1 MPLLPSTDS
10 LSEVLLC
17 SNYFIT
23 SAITIVCTFGINF
36 GIVYASNKDYPE
48 KWVVFDVN
56 VAISLIILHLIMPV
70 IVFFGTGGTRARII
84 AGKQRPL
91 SQSALCD
98 TMILRTLFFSLAVP
112 NWKSRLLRFVG
123 NAFLVPLLPIA
134 FILAFACWADL
145 GFCSIT
151 SDQKCSLTLYGFV
164 SLDASWKT
172 AGAMILHTMNYL
184 SAHNDAQ
191 PELYE
196 NEEEEKASLKNAN
209 IA

>member
-10 LSEVLLC
+10 LSEVLFCPNFFL
-17 SNYFIT
+17 T
-23 SAITIVCTFGINF
+23 GALTAVMTFGINF

-70 IVFFGTGGTRARII
+70 IVFFGTGATRARII
-84 AGKQRPL
+84 EGKHRPL
-91 SQSALCD
+91 AQTALCD
-98 TMILRTLFFSLAVP
+98 TMIMRTLFFSLAVP

-123 NAFLVPLLPIA
+123 NAFLVPLIPIA
-134 FILAFACWADL
+134 VILAFACWADL

-151 SDQKCSLTLYGFV
+151 SDQKCSLTLWGFV

-172 AGAMILHTMNYL
+172 ACALILHTMNYL
-184 SAHNDAQ
+184 AAHNDAQ

-196 NEEEEKASLKNAN
+196 SEDEEKSLKNAN
-209 IA
+209 VV